1 MMSTDFTLNED
12 RSSPL
17 TPARA
22 VPRID
27 LMGLGFDPVT
37 LDQAIERILSGL
49 AEARGGWVVTPNLDI
64 LRRTTLEPAFRSMV
78 NGADMV
84 VADGMPLIWASR
96 LQGTPLPER
105 VAGSSMVDPL
115 SAKAA
120 HQSRSVFMLGG
131 NPGVADQAAALLKN
145 RYPDLRLAGTHCP
158 PMGFEA
164 DPQEM
169 EAIRQVL
176 RETGPDI
183 VLVALGSPKQELLIK
198 QLRADFPGIWW
209 LGIGISLSFLTGEV
223 SRAPFW
229 MQRLGLEWCHR
240 LWQEPRRLA
249 KRYLVYGLPFA
260 VRLMVVALLR
270 RVRPGWTGQH

>member
-1 MMSTDFTLNED
+1 MNEAMTAD
-12 RSSPL
+12 QAGPQCDG
-17 TPARA
+17 
-22 VPRID
+22 RID

-37 LDQAIERILSGL
+37 SAQAIDRVLDGV
-49 AEARGGWVVTPNLDI
+49 AQGGGGWVVTPNLDI
-64 LRRTTLEPAFRSMV
+64 LRRATVDPGFRAMV
-78 NGADMV
+78 SGAELV

-105 VAGSSMVDPL
+105 VAGSSMVEPL
-115 SAKAA
+115 AAKAA
-120 HQSRSVFMLGG
+120 GRGCSIFMLGG
-131 NPGVADQAAALLKN
+131 NPGVAEQAAALLKD
-145 RYPDLRLAGTHCP
+145 RYPDLCLAGTHCP

-169 EAIRQVL
+169 EAIRRVL

-183 VLVALGSPKQELLIK
+183 VLVALGSPKQELLIE
-198 QLRADFPGIWW
+198 QFRAQFPGIWW

-223 SRAPFW
+223 SRAPSW
-229 MQRLGLEWCHR
+229 MQGLGLEWCHR

-260 VRLMVVALLR
+260 GRLMVVALLR
-270 RVRPGWTGQH
+270 RVRPGPTGQR